1 MNKVGTVREVSL
13 SILEKIEKQQAY
25 SHLLIHDAMTKNH
38 VKPIDKGLLTELVY
52 GTIQRQMTLDF
63 YIEQF
68 VSKPEKLEIWV
79 KLLLRV
85 SFYQLYFLD
94 KVPDHAIVNEAV
106 NIAKKRGH
114 VGVSKLVNG
123 VLRTAIREGQPDVAA
138 LVKEPMKRLSIE
150 ISVPLWLT
158 ERWVAQYGEAKTR
171 EIGEALLVPPHQT
184 LRVNPLRGNID
195 EIIEALVADG
205 FEAEAHPL
213 VPEAIMV
220 FGGNAANHPMFQYGA
235 FSIQDESSMLVAH
248 ALHPEPGMRVLDA
261 CAAPGGKTTHIAELM
276 NDEGQIDALDIHAHK
291 TKLIAQGAKRLG
303 HTIIKP
309 FQADARQYG
318 KDIEEELYDR
328 ILVDAPCSGF
338 GVIRRKPDIKYQ
350 KTAKDVASL
359 SVIQFDI
366 LDALAPLLKVG
377 GRLVYSTCTIDEDEN
392 RNVWERFL
400 EAHPNYEKAPLSLPN
415 DLTTLDQ
422 TDLQLLP
429 DNNFSDGFYISSF
442 KRIR

>member
-1 MNKVGTVREVSL
+1 MGTVREVSL

-25 SHLLIHDAMTKNH
+25 SHLLIHDAMTKNS

-63 YIEQF
+63 YMEQF
-68 VSKPEKLEIWV
+68 VAKPEKLEIWV
-79 KLLLRV
+79 KILLRV

-106 NIAKKRGH
+106 NVAKKRGH

-138 LVKEPMKRLSIE
+138 LVKDPIKRLALE
-150 ISVPLWLT
+150 ISVPMWLT
-158 ERWVAQYGEAKTR
+158 ERWVAQYGVEKTR

-184 LRVNPLRGNID
+184 LRVNPLRGNRE
-195 EIIEALVADG
+195 EIIEALQGDG
-205 FEAEAHPL
+205 YEVEAHPL

-220 FGGNAANHPMFQYGA
+220 FGGNAASHAMFQYGA

-248 ALHPEPGMRVLDA
+248 ALQPEAGMRVLDA

-276 NDEGQIDALDIHAHK
+276 GDEGQIDALDIHAHK

-318 KDIEEELYDR
+318 NDVEEETYDR

-350 KTAKDVASL
+350 KTAKDIASL
-359 SVIQFDI
+359 SVIQYDI
-366 LDALAPLLKVG
+366 LAALAPLLKVG
-377 GRLVYSTCTIDEDEN
+377 GRLVYSTCTIDENEN
-392 RNVWERFL
+392 KEVWERFL
-400 EAHPNYEKAPLSLPN
+400 AEHPNFVQAPLALPN
-415 DLTTLDQ
+415 NITTADQ
-422 TDLQLLP
+422 TTLQLLP
-429 DNNFSDGFYISSF
+429 DNNFSDGFYLSAFTRQS
-442 KRIR
+442 